1 MTRADPIAAPAAG
14 GRRLDASPEA
24 FGHLRPSAPGDPAA
38 LRARLAEDG
47 YLYVPGL
54 LDREAVRAARREL
67 LEVVQAHG
75 GLDPE
80 YDLDAGIVRAGVREL
95 GLTQDYP
102 MRSERMRSVLQG
114 ERMLGFCA
122 GLLDGA
128 ARSYDFIWLR
138 AQARS
143 SQATHPHC
151 DLVFM
156 GRGTTD
162 VLTCWTPFGD
172 IPLGGGGLLILEG
185 SHRASPVRL
194 AGYLAQ
200 DVDAYCENGPN
211 AEAVRTGA
219 MHWEHWQEPA
229 PGKDWGGEITDDA
242 VALREDWGGRWLTA
256 PEYRMGDVLL
266 FTMRTVHAGTD
277 NETRALRLSTDSRYQ
292 RADAPVDERWI
303 RGAHGEDPIGHGLA
317 AKRATIC

>member
-1 MTRADPIAAPAAG
+1 MIAAPAAN
-14 GRRLDASPEA
+14 GRRLDAAPPA

-47 YLYVPGL
+47 YLFVPGL
-54 LDREAVRAARREL
+54 LDRDAVGAARAEL
-67 LEVVQAHG
+67 LAAAE
-75 GLDPE
+75 
-80 YDLDAGIVRAGVREL
+80 
-95 GLTQDYP
+95 LTQDHP

-114 ERMLGFCA
+114 ERMLGFFA
-122 GLLDGA
+122 GLLEGA
-128 ARSYDFIWLR
+128 VRSYDFIWLR
-138 AQARS
+138 AQRPGDP
-143 SQATHPHC
+143 ATDPHC

-156 GRGTTD
+156 GRGTPD

-172 IPLGGGGLLILEG
+172 IAVGGGGLLILEG
-185 SHRASPVRL
+185 SHRVSPVRL

-200 DVDAYCENGPN
+200 DVDVYCENGPN

-219 MHWEHWQEPA
+219 MHWEHWEDPA
-229 PGKDWGGEITDDA
+229 PGRDWGGEIADDA

-256 PEYRMGDVLL
+256 PEYRMGDVLV

-277 NETRALRLSTDSRYQ
+277 NETSALRLSTDSRYQ

-303 RGAHGEDPIGHGLA
+303 RGEHGEDPVGHGLA
-317 AKRATIC
+317 AKRGTIC